1 MSDAKLRARERRTV
15 CDGAEAEVRYLN
27 ALARTGKVNQVQ
39 LSLAAYGGDTA
50 AITLLA
56 LPRARIPF
64 QDWLLGLGHWGRSV
78 PALVA
83 AAAAWF
89 VNGSATEPADR
100 IRAEV
105 SQEFFA
111 ATDRSAANVAIG
123 RANVLASGQELPPD
137 PFALLARILFARV
150 AGEGAEV
157 AASRAL
163 LAAIFAISASSRE
176 DATEAAR
183 RAAALADWSIDL
195 AGAAEFALPEPPYL
209 ERRLRELVVTIAF
222 SPDYQWAREP

>member
-1 MSDAKLRARERRTV
+1 
-15 CDGAEAEVRYLN
+15 VRYLN
-27 ALARTGKVNQVQ
+27 ALARTGNVNQGQ
-39 LSLAAYGGDTA
+39 LSLAAYGGSTA
-50 AITLLA
+50 ATTLLA
-56 LPRARIPF
+56 LPEAPLTF
-64 QDWLLGLGHWGRSV
+64 QDWLLGLGRWGQSV

-100 IRAEV
+100 ARAEV

-111 ATDRSAANVAIG
+111 STDRAAANVAIG
-123 RANVLASGQELPPD
+123 RACALASGLELPPD
-137 PFALLARILFARV
+137 PFALLARILFANAAR
-150 AGEGAEV
+150 EGAEV

-163 LAAIFAISASSRE
+163 LAAVFAISASSGE

-183 RAAALADWSIDL
+183 RAAALANWSIEL
-195 AGAAEFALPEPPYL
+195 AGGAEFALPEPPYL